1 MSKQKTI
8 KEQMV
13 VVNLWSKDPEKP
25 SSPQLRGRIRVDAK
39 SLARIGGRNSK
50 CEAYEI
56 LSESEMI
63 RNGLTR
69 SSQIEIH

>member
-1 MSKQKTI
+1 MSKQKVIT
-8 KEQMV
+8 ERMV
-13 VVNLWSKDPEKP
+13 VVDLYSKDPEKP
-25 SSPQLRGRIRVDAK
+25 ASPQLRGRIRVDAK
-39 SLARIGGRNSK
+39 SLARIGGRGVK

-63 RNGLTR
+63 RNGLVR